1 MGLQLLLIPIGP
13 QVKGEESQTA
23 EVVNVEALLPQDRDY
38 LTYQVDIFTW
48 IYPLTTMNIQGS
60 FTTHGFAEGVTW
72 LVLTNPISVSS
83 ATLSRC
89 KLSNL
94 PF

>member
-1 MGLQLLLIPIGP
+1 MGLQLSLIPIGP

-48 IYPLTTMNIQGS
+48 I
-60 FTTHGFAEGVTW
+60 
-72 LVLTNPISVSS
+72 
-83 ATLSRC
+83 
-89 KLSNL
+89 
-94 PF
+94 

>member
-1 MGLQLLLIPIGP
+1 MQAFVNSLH

-48 IYPLTTMNIQGS
+48 I
-60 FTTHGFAEGVTW
+60 
-72 LVLTNPISVSS
+72 
-83 ATLSRC
+83 
-89 KLSNL
+89 
-94 PF
+94 